1 MAPRPASTSAATS
14 SRHSQPA
21 APRSPAARA
30 WAICKTSLL
39 VSLVAF
45 TLVGAASQLA
55 QADEGALPAV
65 AHASDEASDVEVPP
79 AAQAPDSSHAHRPAA
94 EDTTPGKDT
103 TPGYLRLLSLFGVGV
118 YLLIAIGLSAQRSRI
133 QWRLVAIGL
142 SLQVGLGL
150 FILRT
155 RVGEAIFSGA
165 GAAFTRVLGFTA
177 DGTRLLFGSF
187 LANGE
192 MMPAL
197 VSMAFVVFP
206 SIIFFSS
213 LMALFYHLGW
223 MQKIVGAMAAV
234 MRRTMRTSGAESLSA
249 AANIF
254 VGQTEAPL
262 MIRPYVQS
270 MTRSELMAV
279 MTGGFATVAG
289 GVMAS
294 YVGFLQAAVPTI
306 AENLLAASVMAAPGG
321 LVIAKLM
328 QPEVDTPVT
337 ADSAEISGETRS
349 ANIIDAVASGAS
361 DGLALALN
369 VGAMLL
375 AFVALVSMANYV
387 VALPSY
393 IQHGVALNAVWDS
406 VQHAGIVLPEAL
418 AACDPRLA
426 PFEARADCV
435 RELAALSPNSSMW
448 PLWSTLRLEQMI
460 GWVFWPFAAVAGVPF
475 HEIHHLAELY
485 GQKFV
490 LNEFIA
496 YVSLLGKI
504 TDPDVQLSAR
514 TVTIASFAL
523 CGFANLGSIAIQLG
537 GIGSMAPERRAEVA
551 QLGFRAMIGG
561 TLATWMTGAIVGV
574 LL

>member
-1 MAPRPASTSAATS
+1 MTQRTLPPSAA
-14 SRHSQPA
+14 
-21 APRSPAARA
+21 ARV

-39 VSLVAF
+39 VSLVLL
-45 TLVGAASQLA
+45 TLLGVVFPSDDFA
-55 QADEGALPAV
+55 QAATDPLTHQEGG
-65 AHASDEASDVEVPP
+65 
-79 AAQAPDSSHAHRPAA
+79 QAPTSPVVEDAPPPTSFTGVQNDAQNA
-94 EDTTPGKDT
+94 EATP
-103 TPGYLRLLSLFGVGV
+103 PYLRLVSLLGVAV
-118 YLLIAIGLSAQRSRI
+118 YLMIAVAMSAHRRRI

-155 RVGEAIFSGA
+155 RVGEAIFAAAGA
-165 GAAFTRVLGFTA
+165 GFTRVLGFTA

-213 LMALFYHLGW
+213 LMALFYHLGV
-223 MQKIVGAMAAV
+223 MQRVVGAMAAV

-254 VGQTEAPL
+254 VGQTEAPM
-262 MIRPYVQS
+262 MIRPYIGK

-294 YVGFLQAAVPTI
+294 YVGFLQAAVPDI
-306 AENLLAASVMAAPGG
+306 AESLLAASVMAAPGG

-328 QPEVDTPVT
+328 QPEVETPAT
-337 ADSAEISGETRS
+337 ADHAELSGEVRS
-349 ANIIDAVASGAS
+349 ANVIDAVASGAA
-361 DGLALALN
+361 DGLSLALN

-375 AFVALVSMANYV
+375 AFVALVSMANYI

-393 IQHGVALNAVWDS
+393 VQHGWALDAVWGS
-406 VQHAGIVLPEAL
+406 LQQAGVLLPEAL
-418 AACDPRLA
+418 QACDPRLA
-426 PFEARADCV
+426 PFDTRADCV
-435 RELAALSPNSSMW
+435 RELAALSPNSSML
-448 PLWSTLRLEQMI
+448 PLWPTIQLEQI
-460 GWVFWPFAAVAGVPF
+460 VGWVFWPFAAVSGVPF
-475 HEIHHLAELY
+475 HEIQHLAELY

-496 YVSLLGKI
+496 YVGLLGKI
-504 TDPDVQLSAR
+504 SDPELQLSAR
-514 TVTIASFAL
+514 TVTIASYGL

-551 QLGFRAMIGG
+551 QLGFRAMLAG
-561 TLATWMTGAIVGV
+561 TLATWMTGAIVGI